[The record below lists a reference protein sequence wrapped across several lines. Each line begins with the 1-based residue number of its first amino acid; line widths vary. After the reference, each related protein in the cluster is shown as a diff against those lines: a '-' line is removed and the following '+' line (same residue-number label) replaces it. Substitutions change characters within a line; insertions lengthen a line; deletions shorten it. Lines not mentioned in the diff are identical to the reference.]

1 MSVTFPD
8 KCVIFGVIDITFL
21 SDKLSYTL
29 LLAWPH
35 IYGTVLPAAGL
46 HISENPEHEIAQR
59 KRLEGGGEDDIS
71 ALNQTDP
78 HEHCPSIDVGWRIY
92 ALLGQDVM

>member
-1 MSVTFPD
+1 MFSWTKNVQTAAMSVTFPD

-29 LLAWPH
+29 LLAGPH

-71 ALNQTDP
+71 ALSQTDP
-78 HEHCPSIDVGWRIY
+78 HEHCPSIDVG
-92 ALLGQDVM
+92 

>member
-46 HISENPEHEIAQR
+46 HISENPEHEIAHR

-71 ALNQTDP
+71 ALSQTDP

-92 ALLGQDVM
+92 TLLGQDVM